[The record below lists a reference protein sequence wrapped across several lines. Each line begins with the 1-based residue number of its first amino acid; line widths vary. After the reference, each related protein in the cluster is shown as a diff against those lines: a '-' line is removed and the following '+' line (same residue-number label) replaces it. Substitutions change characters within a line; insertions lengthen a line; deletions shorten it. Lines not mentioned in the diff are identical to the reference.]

1 MQNPTEA
8 QQEKCPPCTTTGSP
22 HLLHGRREGRGAA
35 LIPHRRAQ
43 GRPALLLQQR
53 SFWPRYPHVEQRL
66 NQSSVPTP
74 STWRRAA
81 VRLSVRPCVRQSAV
95 CCSTQPAVLRQ
106 LILRR
111 GERQITAPTAGAQR
125 AAEDAA
131 LHSAVPKA
139 NAVSTMP
146 AAHSSPAWRVGS
158 TPPFLALSC
167 TAPRSVLLRAQRAQ
181 GCVFL
186 RANQEVIAAQRHFR
200 IAALPVLCSGC
211 WHMGLTPG
219 SWTVIN
225 AFCVCTHGTGR
236 TEADKARIVCTA
248 LGPRT
253 GLQELLC
260 AELPPRSLLCH

>member
-1 MQNPTEA
+1 MRPASTRLALAEQLQAGLGEAVRGTCPRAPIKRRAETTAPGWKTQRSHPALFGIPGQAAGDVQNPTEA

-22 HLLHGRREGRGAA
+22 HLLHGRRERRGAA

-53 SFWPRYPHVEQRL
+53 SFWSRYPHVEQRL

-81 VRLSVRPCVRQSAV
+81 VRLSVRPCVRQLAV

-186 RANQEVIAAQRHFR
+186 
-200 IAALPVLCSGC
+200 
-211 WHMGLTPG
+211 
-219 SWTVIN
+219 
-225 AFCVCTHGTGR
+225 
-236 TEADKARIVCTA
+236 
-248 LGPRT
+248 
-253 GLQELLC
+253 
-260 AELPPRSLLCH
+260 